1 MEPYV
6 MSFAAG
12 DTNFSS
18 CLGWN
23 MSYDSAAFLYINC
36 ARLLSF
42 YDCWGEKGIL
52 NYDEWY
58 SASWQLGKTND
69 DLNNG
74 VMNDIQFKNALCF
87 VGFFTALLSTIKW
100 TCLEAISALLKTVGF
115 NVSML
120 LSRVVSKIF
129 SSRNKSWVWKS
140 GLQFE
145 TLHLSVNSADSQL
158 SGPKY
163 LGIQMY

>member
-1 MEPYV
+1 
-6 MSFAAG
+6 
-12 DTNFSS
+12 
-18 CLGWN
+18 
-23 MSYDSAAFLYINC
+23 
-36 ARLLSF
+36 
-42 YDCWGEKGIL
+42 
-52 NYDEWY
+52 
-58 SASWQLGKTND
+58 
-69 DLNNG
+69 
-74 VMNDIQFKNALCF
+74 MNDIQFKNALCF

-158 SGPKY
+158 SGPKIFRHTNVLKLLLDY
-163 LGIQMY
+163 FGWFVCFVCFVLFGVFSFSNLVCHLHVCETQH